1 MLTKVA
7 TNWKQLGKN
16 LEINENLLAIIET
29 NNPHD
34 CESCCSEMLSE
45 WLDLTPNASWKI
57 LNNAIDKTQDEL
69 NEIPNVDESLNN
81 AADKLPDTVEKLCTV
96 TDRLPETVKKLDV
109 VADKLPDTVERL
121 CTAADRLPDVVKKL
135 DAVTDKLPDTVE
147 GKIVNQQCQEV
158 NKFSEPV
165 DRIQITEDASLD
177 SFAGNCGN
185 A

>member
-7 TNWKQLGKN
+7 ANWKQLGKN

-57 LNNAIDKTQDEL
+57 LNNAVDKTQDEL
-69 NEIPNVDESLNN
+69 NEIPNAVESLNN
-81 AADKLPDTVEKLCTV
+81 A
-96 TDRLPETVKKLDV
+96 
-109 VADKLPDTVERL
+109 ADKLPDTVERL

-135 DAVTDKLPDTVE
+135 DAVKDKLPDTVE
-147 GKIVNQQCQEV
+147 EKIVNQQHQEV

-165 DRIQITEDASLD
+165 DRIQITEDVTLNN
-177 SFAGNCGN
+177 FAGNCGDV
-185 A
+185 